1 MAASGPSFFAGDD
14 GRAYFTFV
22 IDSGNIIGPRP
33 ATDADKA
40 KHAAAWAGYEQAHT
54 EAPKV
59 ETPAPKDWTPAD
71 MAVPPKDWQTFDHDG
86 DGKPGGSLD
95 KAAIVQA
102 LIDKKVQFDARQS
115 RDKLAALLAQAR

>member
-1 MAASGPSFFAGDD
+1 MSALERDIMAASGPSFFRGDD

-40 KHAAAWAGYEQAHT
+40 KHAAAWGGYEAATQV
-54 EAPKV
+54 APS
-59 ETPAPKDWTPAD
+59 ETFNGAD
-71 MAVPPKDWQTFDHDG
+71 ATAFDHDG

-102 LIDKKVQFDARQS
+102 LIAKKVQFDARQS
-115 RDKLAALLAQAR
+115 RDKLAALLAAAG